1 MLLVSG
7 MGRDDLQILMGA
19 EPVWVA
25 RSHEFDQEHEGV
37 RDEHKNTMNTHTN
50 NPIQSGLFL
59 KARTTF
65 PIEALKEKTQGRSP
79 ERKIGESKS

>member
-37 RDEHKNTMNTHTN
+37 RDEHENTMNTH
-50 NPIQSGLFL
+50 
-59 KARTTF
+59 K
-65 PIEALKEKTQGRSP
+65 
-79 ERKIGESKS
+79 